1 MNTNVNNT
9 NVNNAYANNTKN
21 KFKSELRIEIDKLSQ
36 SLSQSMYCKKFFV
49 LLIICALLLFAGFLI
64 AILYNNS

>member
-36 SLSQSMYCKKFFV
+36 SIYCEKFFV
-49 LLIICALLLFAGFLI
+49 LLVICVLLLFAGFLV
-64 AILYNNS
+64 AIFKISLIL